1 MDPIL
6 GSVDSEMSSDIGQ
19 TASEQALN
27 PDLLLGLPEIDSQ
40 HRALFAQLDR
50 LIGKPQAH
58 PVAEP
63 FSEILSQLG
72 RQIDAHFLSEESI
85 LQACDMPPEELAEHM
100 SAHEE
105 ILEQYTRLNL
115 DLMAGKAVGQQ
126 TILRMVRGWIV
137 DHVLQYDSRIRQYVS
152 LSQEQ

>member
-1 MDPIL
+1 MDSIF
-6 GSVDSEMSSDIGQ
+6 GSVDSEMSSDLGL
-19 TASEQALN
+19 TMSEQALH

-50 LIGKPQAH
+50 LIGKPQSH

-105 ILEQYTRLNL
+105 ILEQYTR
-115 DLMAGKAVGQQ
+115 
-126 TILRMVRGWIV
+126 
-137 DHVLQYDSRIRQYVS
+137 
-152 LSQEQ
+152 